1 MILWGLPPP
10 ARPPREDVPVGHSSL
25 VVSVASN
32 LHEHALAFMGPLPAA
47 SFRLFAA
54 LCMYVHV
61 LNRMVYVRIVYVY
74 VCMYVNERLHGTK
87 LECTY
92 VAALARRKIPDI
104 VRILMQAGTA
114 PW

>member
-1 MILWGLPPP
+1 MATVVRPWPSWGHCL
-10 ARPPREDVPVGHSSL
+10 
-25 VVSVASN
+25 
-32 LHEHALAFMGPLPAA
+32 LHHFGCLL
-47 SFRLFAA
+47 RYV
-54 LCMYVHV
+54 CTYVHV